1 MRYKDIEIYQYET
14 TDQSNFKILNP
25 DGTEYISINSNEIRN
40 ISINLKSGVVTL
52 VGKILGGP
60 KELELSKWK
69 ADKENLIKKLD
80 FVIVKNGYA
89 KHYILNAGIQKFR
102 EDYREMSYFVMFKH
116 DNKDLPLYHTVD
128 WINSDVRLDYKVDM
142 REVGIKNVSTGT
154 WVNLGVSIVG
164 YGIGI
169 AGVVSAGVITIP
181 VTIALTVGAG
191 YVSSSIFDFAI
202 EYNNLPKEWLGN
214 GDFVQQFVGWCG
226 AILGE
231 AASQDKEASEKKA
244 ENFYSKAVFV
254 YGLVSGVK
262 SAKILFNTK
271 NFINVSKPFEEGYI
285 KIKSVKV
292 RSNTN
297 ALKFEGAQKTFNK
310 ELFINDM
317 TNTVGA
323 GKTVYDKVSS
333 R

>member
-154 WVNLGVSIVG
+154 WVNLGVSIAG
-164 YGIGI
+164 LGIGI
-169 AGVVSAGVITIP
+169 VGVVSTGVITIP
-181 VTIALTVGAG
+181 VAIALTVGAG
-191 YVSSSIFDFAI
+191 YVSSSIFDFVI
-202 EYNNLPKEWLGN
+202 EYKNLPKEKLGN
-214 GDFVQQFVGWCG
+214 GDFVQQLIGEIAKIIAKKIG
-226 AILGE
+226 ANEKLYEKVTEDTYSNVVFWYGILT
-231 AASQDKEASEKKA
+231 
-244 ENFYSKAVFV
+244 
-254 YGLVSGVK
+254 GVK
-262 SAKILFNTK
+262 SIKILFNK
-271 NFINVSKPFEEGYI
+271 NSFMKISKPFENGYI
-285 KIKSVKV
+285 KIKDIKV

-297 ALKFEGAQKTFNK
+297 AAKFEGAQKSFNK
-310 ELFINDM
+310 KLFINDM

-323 GKTVYDKVSS
+323 GKTVYDKVSN